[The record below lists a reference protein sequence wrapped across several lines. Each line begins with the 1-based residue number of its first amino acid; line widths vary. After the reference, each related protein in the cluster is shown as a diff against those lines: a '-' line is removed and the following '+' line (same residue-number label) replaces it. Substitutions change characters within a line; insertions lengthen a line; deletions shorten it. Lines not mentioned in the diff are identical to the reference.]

1 MTRQLKVFLKQN
13 LDLIDDNNYDTLYN
27 LYAEQVPEL
36 SDISKLTEALWSCD
50 IHPEFLIDTLPAGFL
65 AGSSISEFI
74 IPTNI
79 EAIDYSAFDSCSLT
93 NIVVPDGVKYIR
105 SSAFGYCENLTS
117 VSLPSTLIAIAG
129 DMFEGSKNLNH
140 LIFRGTAEQFHRIKG
155 TKLVNS
161 YDNNTLKSCLCKDS
175 LVRWV

>member
-13 LDLIDDNNYDTLYN
+13 LYLIDDENYNALYN

-36 SDISKLTEALWSCD
+36 SDISRLTEALWSCG
-50 IHPEFLIDTLPAGFL
+50 IHPEFLINKLPAGFL
-65 AGSSISEFI
+65 AGSQITEFT
-74 IPTNI
+74 IPNNI
-79 EAIDYSAFDSCSLT
+79 DEIDYSAFDSCSLT
-93 NIVVPDGVKYIR
+93 NIVVPDGVQYIR
-105 SSAFGYCENLTS
+105 SIAFGYCENLTS
-117 VSLPSTLIAIAG
+117 VSLPSTLIEIAG

-140 LIFRGTAEQFHRIKG
+140 LIFRGTAEQFHKIRG

-161 YDNNTLKSCLCKDS
+161 YGNNTLKSCLCKDS